1 MQNEKILI
9 FDTTL
14 RDGEQSPGASMNTE
28 EKIQIASQLERLGVD
43 IIEAGFAAASPGD
56 FEAISLIAQK
66 ITRSMV
72 CSLARATDADVK
84 AAGLAIAKAKH
95 KRIHT
100 FIATSPIH
108 MEFKLKMTPDEVIKR
123 AVNAVKHAKTFAED
137 VEFSCEDAGRSDI
150 AFLKEITDAVIE
162 AGASTINLPDTV
174 GYRLPFEIG
183 QMVKTMSEYTK
194 GRAIISV
201 HNHNDLGLGVA
212 NSLESIL
219 NGARQVECTINGL
232 GERAGNAAL
241 EEIVMTI
248 KTRQDVFKGLDTN
261 INTKEIYPASRLIAN
276 ITGIEPQP
284 NKAIVGK
291 NAFAHESGI
300 HQDGM
305 LKNKSTYEIIRP
317 EDIGLNLADTL
328 VLGKHSGRAAFKDK
342 LTKLGFELNEGDLN
356 GAFERFKELADK
368 KKDIYDDD
376 IRALVTSEMTNVQ
389 KAYELVALQLM
400 DSTGG
405 VPSAAVTI
413 RHNGEEIT
421 DAGIGGGTIDAVFKT
436 IDRVT
441 GFSGTLIDYKVTS
454 VTKGKD
460 ALANVTVKVMFN
472 DNEPAIIGHGLSVDT
487 MLASARAYIGAI
499 NSYISMEGK
508 LGLRRSCND
517 ECGI

>member
-1 MQNEKILI
+1 
-9 FDTTL
+9 
-14 RDGEQSPGASMNTE
+14 
-28 EKIQIASQLERLGVD
+28 
-43 IIEAGFAAASPGD
+43 
-56 FEAISLIAQK
+56 
-66 ITRSMV
+66 
-72 CSLARATDADVK
+72 
-84 AAGLAIAKAKH
+84 
-95 KRIHT
+95 
-100 FIATSPIH
+100 
-108 MEFKLKMTPDEVIKR
+108 
-123 AVNAVKHAKTFAED
+123 
-137 VEFSCEDAGRSDI
+137 
-150 AFLKEITDAVIE
+150 
-162 AGASTINLPDTV
+162 
-174 GYRLPFEIG
+174 
-183 QMVKTMSEYTK
+183 
-194 GRAIISV
+194 
-201 HNHNDLGLGVA
+201 
-212 NSLESIL
+212 
-219 NGARQVECTINGL
+219 
-232 GERAGNAAL
+232 
-241 EEIVMTI
+241 
-248 KTRQDVFKGLDTN
+248 
-261 INTKEIYPASRLIAN
+261 
-276 ITGIEPQP
+276 
-284 NKAIVGK
+284 
-291 NAFAHESGI
+291 
-300 HQDGM
+300 
-305 LKNKSTYEIIRP
+305 
-317 EDIGLNLADTL
+317 
-328 VLGKHSGRAAFKDK
+328 

-508 LGLRRSCND
+508 LSLRRSCND